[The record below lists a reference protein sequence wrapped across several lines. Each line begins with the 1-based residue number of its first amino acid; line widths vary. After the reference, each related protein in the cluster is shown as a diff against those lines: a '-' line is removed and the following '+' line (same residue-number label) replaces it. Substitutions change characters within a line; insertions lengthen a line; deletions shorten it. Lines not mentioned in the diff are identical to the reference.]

1 MNIENFFKSKNR
13 DTEIYTDVRDTTK
26 GKLIGQLID
35 KLRYEKDFDI
45 VADVRRNAFVIV
57 CIDKQEFRLM
67 LFPSLEQ
74 AENFG
79 IGRGNIIEP
88 ISIKLT
94 ETFDLWK
101 KEQIGYVVVGNDGQN
116 EAAQNVH

>member
-26 GKLIGQLID
+26 GKLIAQLIH

-45 VADVRRNAFVIV
+45 FADERRNMFVTV
-57 CIDKQEFRLM
+57 CIDKQEFHLM

-88 ISIKLT
+88 IGIKLT
-94 ETFDLWK
+94 QSFDLWK

-116 EAAQNVH
+116 EVH